1 MRYRTV
7 IYVRWKLTGRVEIFI
22 NLGKLYDRYSSSELG
37 VSRSTLSK
45 KDLYGGYVSDVAE
58 IFKCYVN

>member
-7 IYVRWKLTGRVEIFI
+7 IYVRWKITGRVEIFI
-22 NLGKLYDRYSSSELG
+22 NLGKLYARYSDSELG

-45 KDLYGGYVSDVAE
+45 KDLFGGYSSGVAE
-58 IFKCYVN
+58 IFKCHVN